1 MANTSNVKVST
12 EVLEQYKGTLTDF
25 AGRVDQIIQVVDDFA
40 QNAVGEGTCWS
51 GDAATSFKTS
61 LEGVSKDIKQLKDEF
76 IENAKKSADN
86 ANTEFN
92 DTENKAQA
100 AATNE

>member
-12 EVLEQYKGTLTDF
+12 DVLNQYKGTLNDF
-25 AGRVDQIIQVVDDFA
+25 ASKVDQIIQAVDDFA

-61 LEGVSKDIKQLKDEF
+61 LEGVSKDIKQLKNEF

-86 ANTEFN
+86 AETEFN
-92 DTENKAQA
+92 ETETQAQA